1 MIHLSNLSMAVSLLN
16 ERAQSESARAAHE
29 HVVATP
35 ASEPDPEN
43 PPVIDLHHHIPGGP
57 SEGIADPVSIVAL
70 NPQPLPPIASLAGIA
85 DMLSAVA
92 LNPQPLPPVA
102 SLASIADTLS
112 AVALNPQPLP
122 PVDSPAGISDRLS
135 AVALNPQP
143 LPPKEA
149 LEELNRFSLAGRFG

>member
-16 ERAQSESARAAHE
+16 ERARSESARAAHE

-57 SEGIADPVSIVAL
+57 SEGIADPVS
-70 NPQPLPPIASLAGIA
+70 
-85 DMLSAVA
+85 AVA

-102 SLASIADTLS
+102 SLAGIADTLS

-122 PVDSPAGISDRLS
+122 PVNGISDALSAVAVNPQPLPPVDLHAGIADRLS
-135 AVALNPQP
+135 AVAVNPQP

-149 LEELNRFSLAGRFG
+149 LEDLNRFSLAGRFG